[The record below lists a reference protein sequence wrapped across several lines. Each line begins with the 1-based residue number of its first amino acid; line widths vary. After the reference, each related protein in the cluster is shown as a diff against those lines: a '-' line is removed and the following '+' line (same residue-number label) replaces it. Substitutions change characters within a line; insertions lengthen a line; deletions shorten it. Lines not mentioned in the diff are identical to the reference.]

1 MLLLYQVLKQF
12 QNEFVST
19 LKSRAETGKMMQKYV
34 VYGRRLPSEKFPE
47 PEVFRMTIYALNE
60 IVAKSRF
67 WYHLKSLKKIKRT
80 HGEILDCQHVEEN
93 GDFVK
98 NFGVLLRYRSRVG
111 QHNMYREVRETT
123 SARAMDK
130 VYSEMAGQC
139 RARYHDIQIIN
150 VKEVADEDVRR
161 EKVAM
166 FTQRGVRFPH
176 PCPYVHVKRAARI
189 ARFQDRAPHIPQ

>member
-1 MLLLYQVLKQF
+1 MLLFYQVLKQF
-12 QNEFVST
+12 QSEFVDA
-19 LKSRAETGKMMQKYV
+19 LKKPGRDQRDDAEVYRLRPQASFGEIPRTG
-34 VYGRRLPSEKFPE
+34 GLPHDNLRP
-47 PEVFRMTIYALNE
+47 NE

-80 HGEILDCQHVEEN
+80 HGEILDCQHIEEN

-166 FTQRGVRFPH
+166 FTQKGVRFPTLV
-176 PCPYVHVKRAARI
+176 PT
-189 ARFQDRAPHIPQ
+189 FM